1 MAAQNKFKGLMINLL
16 PQDSFEGKPLGK
28 FLRWAL
34 TYGRYIVV
42 FTELFVI
49 LAFLSR
55 FKLDRDLTDLHEEI
69 AQKQAI
75 IEATYDLEDGFRN
88 LQNRLVKIQSF
99 ENTSISP
106 VSMLNTLSQYIPT
119 EIYLIDLSTTS
130 DKINLTAIAPTEV
143 SFGVFV
149 NNLTNSK
156 QFSNINLGVVTKGN
170 NKEPGLKFNL
180 SAKYSNKIPGS

>member
-1 MAAQNKFKGLMINLL
+1 MAAQNKTKALKINLL
-16 PQDSFEGKPLGK
+16 PQDSFEGKTLGK

-55 FKLDRDLTDLHEEI
+55 FKLDRDITDLHEEI
-69 AQKQAI
+69 GQKQAI

-88 LQNRLVKIQSF
+88 LQNRLTKIQTLESS
-99 ENTSISP
+99 SISP
-106 VSMLNTLSQYIPT
+106 ISVLDTLSQYIPT
-119 EIYLIDLSTTS
+119 EIYLADLTS
-130 DKINLTAIAPTEV
+130 SGNKITLTAIAPSEV

-156 QFSNINLGVVTKGN
+156 KFSNINLGVVTRGGS
-170 NKEPGLKFNL
+170 KEPGLKFNL
-180 SAKYSNKIPGS
+180 SAQYSINK